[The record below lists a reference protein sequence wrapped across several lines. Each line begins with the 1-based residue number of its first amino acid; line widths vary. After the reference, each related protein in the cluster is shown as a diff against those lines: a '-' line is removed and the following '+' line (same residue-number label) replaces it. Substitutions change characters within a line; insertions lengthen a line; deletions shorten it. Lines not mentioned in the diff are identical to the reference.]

1 MNDSIIQ
8 QIIEKLEKEYDLANS
23 VESKSILVY
32 LIGLLKNNYL
42 IKEKNLLE
50 KFYIK
55 GILQGIDSFKNDN
68 DLKSFDDIYND
79 KKL

>member
-1 MNDSIIQ
+1 
-8 QIIEKLEKEYDLANS
+8 
-23 VESKSILVY
+23 
-32 LIGLLKNNYL
+32 LLKNNYL

-55 GILQGIDSFKNDN
+55 GILQGIDSFKNNN

>member
-55 GILQGIDSFKNDN
+55 GILQGIDSFKNNN